1 MTQLATM
8 SKTTDAETMDLDL
21 LEARENFATILRTSP
36 AVLCIIQLNSL
47 RYCEI
52 NNAYEH
58 STGYSRSEV
67 LGKVSLGLGLWA
79 NVKDRDHMF
88 RMLLA
93 HGHIPRHKEV
103 FQTKK
108 GEPLITLLS
117 AEIIQFDGRPCAL
130 MVAEDITRHQ
140 QAEEARVVLVQ
151 RLIDAQEAECKRVG
165 RELHDCIGHS
175 LAMLTMDL
183 EMIRLSLVDAA
194 PDSNARLTRFSNKLK
209 NLGQDVATVSHRLH
223 SSTLELLGLA
233 VAVKAL
239 SRDFSEQYQV
249 QASCECSSVPDNLAA
264 DVSLCLFRV
273 MQETLHNIAKHSRA
287 AKIEI
292 ELDGNSDYLHLSI
305 SDDGV
310 GFARDAISLRPGLG
324 LISMRERVQLIGG
337 EFIIAS
343 KPGSGTRVEAI
354 VPLAKASFMAV
365 QPQSSWS
372 HVNCHSL

>member
-1 MTQLATM
+1 MTLLATM
-8 SKTTDAETMDLDL
+8 SGTMEAETMDLNM

-36 AVLCIIQLNSL
+36 AALCIIQLNGL
-47 RYCEI
+47 RYCEV

-58 STGYSRSEV
+58 CTGYGRSEV
-67 LGKVSLGLGLWA
+67 LGKVSLGLGLWSD
-79 NVKDRDHMF
+79 VRDRDHMF
-88 RMLLA
+88 RELLA
-93 HGHIPRHKEV
+93 HGHVPRHQEV
-103 FQTKK
+103 FQTKR

-117 AEIIQFDGRPCAL
+117 AEIIQYDGRPCAL
-130 MVAEDITRHQ
+130 VVAEDITVHQ

-151 RLIDAQEAECKRVG
+151 RLINAQEAECRRVG

-175 LAMLTMDL
+175 LAMLSMDL
-183 EMIRLSLVDAA
+183 ERIRLSLVDAS
-194 PDSNARLTRFSNKLK
+194 PDTDARFTRFSNKFK

-223 SSTLELLGLA
+223 PSTLELLGLA

-249 QASCECSSVPDNLAA
+249 QASCECSNVPDNLAA

-287 AKIEI
+287 AKIDI
-292 ELDGNSDYLHLSI
+292 ELDGNSDFLHLTI

-310 GFARDAISLRPGLG
+310 GFAQDAASLRPGLG
-324 LISMRERVQLIGG
+324 LISMRERVHLIGG

-343 KPGSGTRVEAI
+343 KPSSGTRVEVI
-354 VPLAKASFMAV
+354 VPITKPSVATV
-365 QPQSSWS
+365 QPQSSLS
-372 HVNCHSL
+372 HVN